1 MCQDRRREVLV
12 HVGHQCCWI
21 FLPAHSTSAH
31 EFPCACAQVLM
42 ATRSEAAPERARA
55 LAVAAGLAE
64 RLRED
69 YLDLLPES
77 LPFLAELLEDAEA
90 RVVAATQRLIGRLE
104 ELSGEDLGQYL
115 RP

>member
-1 MCQDRRREVLV
+1 M
-12 HVGHQCCWI
+12 HVR
-21 FLPAHSTSAH
+21 
-31 EFPCACAQVLM
+31 AQVLM

-55 LAVAAGLAE
+55 LAVAAGLVE

-69 YLDLLPES
+69 YLGLLPES
-77 LPFLAELLEDAEA
+77 LPFLAELLEDPEHG
-90 RVVAATQRLIGRLE
+90 VVDATQRLIRRLE

>member
-1 MCQDRRREVLV
+1 MV
-12 HVGHQCCWI
+12 
-21 FLPAHSTSAH
+21 
-31 EFPCACAQVLM
+31 
-42 ATRSEAAPERARA
+42 TRADEASERARA

-69 YLDLLPES
+69 YLGLVPET
-77 LPFLAELLEDAEA
+77 LPFLAELLEDPEHG
-90 RVVAATQRLIGRLE
+90 VVAATQRLIKRLE